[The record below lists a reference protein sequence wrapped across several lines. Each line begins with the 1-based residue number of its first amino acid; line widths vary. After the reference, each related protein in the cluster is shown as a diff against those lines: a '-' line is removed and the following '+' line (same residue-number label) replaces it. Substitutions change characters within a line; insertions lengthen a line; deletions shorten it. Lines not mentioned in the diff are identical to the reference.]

1 MTFPHFAAI
10 NCKENKIELEG
21 IGSGNFTFPD
31 TSAGGTASV
40 KCDEAKEDGGEMITR
55 YCRYNALTKEVEWA
69 SADSSACSSKFT
81 EQVTSLVDQMNAV
94 NLQVIII

>member
-10 NCKENKIELEG
+10 SCKENKIELEG

-69 SADSSACSSKFT
+69 SADSSSCSSKFT
-81 EQVTSLVDQMNAV
+81 EEVTNLVDKMNAV
-94 NLQVIII
+94 DLEVIII